1 MSLLFLIYV
10 QIRTSFQYRRNEQ
23 DRQGRG
29 RVSHSDLSDNRL
41 SLAIQASLETANTEH
56 HHHAS
61 SSAQAVSNHQARDTA
76 SITNAFESLA
86 TGESETPS
94 RQSPASA
101 QNMRATLEESSFPPL
116 PVASRRSRQKFR
128 NHSEGN
134 TMAAC
139 LRRRNNGTVTVLHS
153 SQAWPAASHLS
164 SSSTSSSLSNLP
176 SSSQRKPVKVNESSS
191 SSYTSPAQSR
201 LATAHLVASS
211 NFAGLPRISGST
223 NQVGHSVSNPN
234 LVDRRSFDTSLSSF
248 PPVSSSQTNKVPSS
262 SHPLPK
268 VENVQNANK
277 NLVEKI
283 RAALEFDEN
292 KFAAFREISTEYRQG
307 IIDAGEYL
315 AYVFQF
321 GLSHLVLELARLC
334 PDPRKQ
340 KELVETYNF
349 NMTVGSSE
357 NISSSNGGRSKNKKS
372 SKKGK
377 EKCKANGF
385 HSSKDALAES
395 IISSVKSFQPNYK
408 PSEDEVEVLSKD
420 GYRSTKGKLKASV
433 DDELSNLISTHHSR
447 MEPKSE
453 NCSHLVGGGSTKNM
467 ETGGVG
473 NKPKKKISKF
483 LRNRLGNDATEL
495 LDLGDS
501 DPGPGQT
508 KEKSDGGKE
517 PPGGWPV
524 RGVWQNGGGRRLVS
538 ITQRNPR
545 K

>member
-1 MSLLFLIYV
+1 M
-10 QIRTSFQYRRNEQ
+10 
-23 DRQGRG
+23 
-29 RVSHSDLSDNRL
+29 SDNRL
-41 SLAIQASLETANTEH
+41 SLAIQASLEAANTEH

-86 TGESETPS
+86 TRESETPS
-94 RQSPASA
+94 RQSRASA
-101 QNMRATLEESSFPPL
+101 QNTTATLEESSFPPL
-116 PVASRRSRQKFR
+116 PVASRKNRQKFR

-139 LRRRNNGTVTVLHS
+139 LRRRNNGTVTVLRS
-153 SQAWPAASHLS
+153 SQAWPAASHLTS
-164 SSSTSSSLSNLP
+164 STTSSSLSNLP

-223 NQVGHSVSNPN
+223 NQVGHPVSNPN

-248 PPVSSSQTNKVPSS
+248 PPVSSSQTNKAPSS

-268 VENVQNANK
+268 VEDVQNANK

-307 IIDAGEYL
+307 VIDAGEYL

-357 NISSSNGGRSKNKKS
+357 NISSSDGGRSKNKKS

-377 EKCKANGF
+377 EKCEANGF
-385 HSSKDALAES
+385 HSSKDALADR
-395 IISSVKSFQPNYK
+395 IISSVKSFQSNYK
-408 PSEDEVEVLSKD
+408 PSEDEVEVLLKD

-453 NCSHLVGGGSTKNM
+453 NGSHLVGGGSTKNV

-508 KEKSDGGKE
+508 EEKLDGGKE

-538 ITQRNPR
+538 ITQRDPR